1 MGILRVTPD
10 DRRRDVESPL
20 LGAEMEVPVSLTPEP
35 PSETVTLSSRGRFR
49 GGILS
54 LTVVKVVQLVIVLLL
69 VSIGTFSLTSLMPGD
84 PAIAILGPDQPPE
97 AYEALRQ
104 ELGLNEPLFVR
115 YFSWLGDVL
124 HGDLGNSLV
133 TPFRSVNELIGNAFP
148 VSLELAFLGLIVAL
162 VISIPLAMISAR
174 RPDGIIDRI
183 ISALTF
189 GILAVPSFI
198 AGLILIAVLVNQ
210 LQIFPR
216 TGWVPFTDDPLDNL
230 YHAALPVFIIALA
243 EIPPFIRVL
252 RGDLTNTLQEDFV
265 LSARAK
271 GMPAWRI
278 MLFDAFR
285 PSSYSLIT
293 VIGLAL
299 ASLIGSTV
307 IVETLF
313 SLPGM
318 GTLVVNASYNGNV
331 TVVQGAVL
339 VIAVS
344 YVLIN
349 TVVDL
354 LYAVIDPRIRRATA

>member
-1 MGILRVTPD
+1 MKLV
-10 DRRRDVESPL
+10 
-20 LGAEMEVPVSLTPEP
+20 
-35 PSETVTLSSRGRFR
+35 
-49 GGILS
+49 
-54 LTVVKVVQLVIVLLL
+54 VVKVVQLILVLFV
-69 VSIGTFSLTSLMPGD
+69 VSLGTFSLTSLLPGD

-97 AYEALRQ
+97 AYAELR
-104 ELGLNEPLFVR
+104 ERLGLNDPFPIR
-115 YFSWLGDVL
+115 YASWLGGVL
-124 HGDLGNSLV
+124 TGDLGTSLV
-133 TPFRSVNELIGNAFP
+133 TPFRGVDEMIAGALP
-148 VSLELAFLGLIVAL
+148 VSIQLALMGLVVAL
-162 VISIPLAMISAR
+162 AVAIPLAMVSAR
-174 RPDGIIDRI
+174 RPDGIIDRA

-189 GILAVPSFI
+189 GILAVPSFV
-198 AGLILIAVLVNQ
+198 AGLLLIALLVNQ
-210 LQIFPR
+210 LRIFPR
-216 TGWVPFTDDPLDNL
+216 AGWVSLAEDPVQNL
-230 YHAALPVFIIALA
+230 YHAALPVLIIALA
-243 EIPPFIRVL
+243 EIPVFTRVL
-252 RGDLTNTLQEDFV
+252 RGDLTRTLQEDFV

-278 MLFDAFR
+278 MVFDAFR

-318 GTLVVNASYNGNV
+318 GSLVVNASYNGNV

-339 VIAVS
+339 VIALC

-349 TVVDL
+349 TGVDL